1 MIEVVYDSILVIVKR
16 LIKYTILIPYK
27 ELSSAID
34 LAYIFLKYV
43 IANYKILE
51 EIVSNRDKLFIS
63 KF

>member
-1 MIEVVYDSILVIVKR
+1 MHYIHRIELFASSN
-16 LIKYTILIPYK
+16 TILILYK

-34 LAYIFLKYV
+34 LAYVFLKYV

-51 EIVSNRDKLFIS
+51 EIISDRDKLFIS